1 MDKKN
6 YVLHYRNL
14 KLYLEMGMKLKYV
27 HRVVQF
33 EQSPWLALYIEF
45 NTQKRKESQ
54 TDFEKNLY
62 KLFNNAIYGKL
73 CEDLRKRVDV
83 HIVSNQIQAERY
95 VAKPL
100 FDSFEII
107 NEDLTMVKLRKGE
120 IHWTK
125 PTYVGFCVLELSKL
139 VMYKFHY
146 EYVVKKY
153 NTNAKLLFTDTDSLC
168 YEIRTDDIYVDM
180 LHDKTEFDFSDY
192 PVSHCNYDKSNCK
205 VTGKMKDECNG
216 VAAREFVGL
225 RAKMYSLLAD
235 KEKKTAKGV
244 KRNFVKQTIRHQ
256 MYVDCLAN
264 QEKTTASF
272 YNLVSKN
279 HTIATTKIT
288 KDALSPYDD
297 KRYLLKHSTDTHAYG
312 HYRIK
317 KL

>member
-1 MDKKN
+1 
-6 YVLHYRNL
+6 
-14 KLYLEMGMKLKYV
+14 
-27 HRVVQF
+27 
-33 EQSPWLALYIEF
+33 
-45 NTQKRKESQ
+45 
-54 TDFEKNLY
+54 LY
-62 KLFNNAIYGKL
+62 KLFNNSIYGKL

-83 HIVSNQIQAERY
+83 RLVTNQVQAERY

-100 FDSFEII
+100 FESFDII

-120 IHWTK
+120 LHWNK

-153 NTNAKLLFTDTDSLC
+153 GSNAKLLFTDTDSLC
-168 YEIRTDDIYVDM
+168 YEIKTEDIYRDM
-180 LHDKTEFDFSDY
+180 LQDKDHFDFSDY
-192 PVSHCNYDKSNCK
+192 PRTHPNYDIGNCK
-205 VTGKMKDECNG
+205 VTGVMKDECNG

-244 KRNFVKQTIRHQ
+244 KRSFVRENIRHQ
-256 MYVDCLAN
+256 MYVDCLKH
-264 QEKTTASF
+264 EKKTTASF
-272 YNLVSKN
+272 FNLQSKN
-279 HTIATTKIT
+279 HVIATTKIV

-297 KRYLLKHSTDTHAYG
+297 KRYLLSDSTDTLAYG

-317 KL
+317 K